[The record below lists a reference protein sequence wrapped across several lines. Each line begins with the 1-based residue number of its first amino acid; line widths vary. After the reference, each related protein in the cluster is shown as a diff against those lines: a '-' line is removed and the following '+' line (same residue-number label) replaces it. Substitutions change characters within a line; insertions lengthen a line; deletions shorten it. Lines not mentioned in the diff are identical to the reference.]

1 MPHSPFRIPHALQ
14 TALIILINIA
24 LIAAIIVV
32 SVNIFRLVTEPPII
46 SELRRLDV
54 PDWVKV
60 DLIKVDGASR
70 RGTSLDDLD
79 AIVIHYIG
87 NPGTTAQNNR
97 NYFNNP
103 DSTVSAHF
111 IVGLEGEIIQCIP
124 LHEKSSASNHR
135 NSDTISIEVCH
146 PDETG
151 VFNDATYDALVR
163 LTAWLCAECGLDEEQ
178 IIRHYD
184 VTGKICPRWF
194 VDDETAWATFRAD
207 VMTAKE

>member
-1 MPHSPFRIPHALQ
+1 MRPSPSRVPHALQ
-14 TALIILINIA
+14 NAIVMLISLA
-24 LIAAIIVV
+24 LIAAIVVV
-32 SVNIFRLVTEPPII
+32 SYNIYCLVTEPPVVR
-46 SELRRLDV
+46 ELRGLDV
-54 PDWVKV
+54 PDWVEV
-60 DLIKVDGASR
+60 DLIKIDGASR
-70 RGTSLDDLD
+70 RGTTLDDLN

-87 NPGTTAQNNR
+87 NPGTSAQNNR
-97 NYFNNP
+97 DYFNNS

-111 IVGLEGEIIQCIP
+111 VVGLAGEIIQCIP

-151 VFNDATYDALVR
+151 VFTDVTYDALVR
-163 LTAWLCAECGLDEEQ
+163 LTAWLCAECGLDEDQ

-194 VDDETAWATFRAD
+194 VDDESAWAAFRAD